1 MIYGVPVSTL
11 RDRVSGRV
19 PFGKKSGP
27 TRYLTNEEENEL
39 VCFVTGAAEMGYSYT
54 RADVLELVQEILVR
68 KNIATTISHG
78 WWEGFKKCHPEITL

>member
-27 TRYLTNEEENEL
+27 THYLTNEEENEL

-54 RADVLELVQEILVR
+54 RADVLELVQESLFGRIL
-68 KNIATTISHG
+68 
-78 WWEGFKKCHPEITL
+78 LLL